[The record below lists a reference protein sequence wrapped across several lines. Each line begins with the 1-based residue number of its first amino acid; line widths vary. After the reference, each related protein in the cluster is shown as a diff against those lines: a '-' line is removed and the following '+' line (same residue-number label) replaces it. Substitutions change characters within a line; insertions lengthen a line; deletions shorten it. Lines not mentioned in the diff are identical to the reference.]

1 MPGKINAGI
10 AGAAILKLSSK
21 PWSLAE
27 EADDGPRVDGVEG
40 SSTETFESIFT
51 TLTLAGC

>member
-27 EADDGPRVDGVEG
+27 EDMDAHV
-40 SSTETFESIFT
+40 S
-51 TLTLAGC
+51 GC